1 MRAALFLIIAHV
13 YCAFAEPEIGPCF
26 VDTGDCPSENVEFWL
41 YSKETRDSPVLLDPL
56 DLNPSDFEPP
66 RPIDILIHG
75 FTGNRDATP
84 NSNVRPALLDHEDV
98 YVISVDY
105 GPLAPAPCYPQAV
118 ENLPLVSKCL
128 AQLINNLLDRGI
140 SQSDQLHII
149 GFSLGGHV
157 AGQTAN
163 YVTEKL
169 HHITGL
175 DPAKPGFITKPDT
188 ERLDPSDAKL
198 VDGIHT
204 DVLAFGMLG
213 SLGHVDFY
221 PNYGAAQPG
230 CLLENPFTCN
240 HNRAPIYYAESIY
253 SEKGFWGR
261 QCIDGLVGLLDPCSE
276 DTPEALM
283 GYHVSRDA
291 RGDYFLRTASDD
303 PYALGRDS
311 GENNVIGG
319 TLQDITGIL

>member
-1 MRAALFLIIAHV
+1 MRATVFLIIAYCV
-13 YCAFAEPEIGPCF
+13 YAEAQIGPCI

-41 YSKETRDSPVLLDPL
+41 YSNETRDSPVLLDPL

-66 RPIDILIHG
+66 RPIEILIHG
-75 FTGNRDATP
+75 YTGHRDFAP
-84 NSNVRPALLDHEDV
+84 NSNVRPALLDHENV

-105 GPLAPAPCYPQAV
+105 GPLVREPCYPQAV
-118 ENLPLVSKCL
+118 ENVPLVSKCL

-149 GFSLGGHV
+149 GFSLGGQV

-188 ERLDPSDAKL
+188 ERLDASDAKL

-221 PNYGAAQPG
+221 PNNGALQPG
-230 CLLENPFTCN
+230 CIEDTIAAANFSNCN

-261 QCIDGLVGLLDPCSE
+261 QCIDGIGSLLDPCSE

-291 RGDYFLRTASDD
+291 RGDYYLRTASDS
-303 PYALGRDS
+303 PYALGRD
-311 GENNVIGG
+311 GE
-319 TLQDITGIL
+319 